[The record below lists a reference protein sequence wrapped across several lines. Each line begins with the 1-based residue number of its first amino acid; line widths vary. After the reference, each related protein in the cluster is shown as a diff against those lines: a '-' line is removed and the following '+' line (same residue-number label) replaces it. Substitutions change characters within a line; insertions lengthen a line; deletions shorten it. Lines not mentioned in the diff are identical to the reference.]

1 MERYQSRVGR
11 RVRRRGRDDKGKTEH
26 RKGCTKKRVER
37 NRKALGGSMVKRML
51 KNKEVLILSPVLL
64 LTYFIFAL

>member
-26 RKGCTKKRVER
+26 RKGCMKKRVER
-37 NRKALGGSMVKRML
+37 NRKALGGSMVENAEK
-51 KNKEVLILSPVLL
+51 
-64 LTYFIFAL
+64 